1 MAKGGGAEAEGN
13 LKMDILTGLVIWAAQ
28 ATTLSLLLFIWWMRD
43 RSQMFKLSWSAAF
56 ALLATGLLLVGL
68 RGEIAT
74 FLSVEIANTMLLAS
88 IGLLIGGMQQF
99 DGERIDPSIGIPALL
114 WVGGMLLPFIREDF
128 SARVILYNVAASV
141 GFAMFIAI
149 VLRARSGRTLA
160 RRLLAG
166 VLGIHIVA
174 SLTNAAMAAISV
186 ATSFSTMPSPGLVLL
201 PGAFCF
207 VAAVLTGAQMMTER
221 SEERLKALAST
232 DPLTGILNRRGLIDE
247 FHTRRS
253 AIMPEKPL
261 IALLHFDI
269 DNFKHIND
277 RYGHQAGDGVLVA
290 FSRLASLSLAPRGAF
305 GRMGGEEFASVLRV
319 ADMIEAA
326 SIAEGL
332 RMTLALQTLSAAE
345 HKFGVTVSIGIALQ
359 PASEADLDRLLN
371 AADRALY
378 TAKAAGRNCTAVDHG
393 GAPTII
399 PSAAALTRQEM
410 ALEIQTSEQVATL
423 RRLSVVGQS

>member
-1 MAKGGGAEAEGN
+1 
-13 LKMDILTGLVIWAAQ
+13 MDILTGLVVWAAQ
-28 ATTLSLLLFIWWMRD
+28 ATTLSLLLFVWWMRD
-43 RSQMFKLSWSAAF
+43 RSQMFKLSWSVAF
-56 ALLATGLLLVGL
+56 ALLAGGLLLVGL
-68 RGEIAT
+68 RGQIAT

-99 DGERIDPSIGIPALL
+99 DGKRIDPYIAIPALI

-128 SARVILYNVAASV
+128 SARVILYNVAASI

-149 VLRARSGRTLA
+149 VLHIRSGRTWA

-166 VLGIHIVA
+166 VLGIHIA
-174 SLTNAAMAAISV
+174 SSLTNAAMAALSV
-186 ATSFSTMPSPGLVLL
+186 ATSFSTMPSPAFVLL

-232 DPLTGILNRRGLIDE
+232 DPLTGILNRRGLINE
-247 FHTRRS
+247 FQARCTS
-253 AIMPEKPL
+253 VVPDKPL
-261 IALLHFDI
+261 VALLHFDI
-269 DNFKHIND
+269 DNFKQIND

-290 FSRLASLSLAPRGAF
+290 FSRLASISLSPRGAF

-319 ADMIEAA
+319 ADMVEAA

-332 RMTLALQTLSAAE
+332 RMTLALQTLSAGE
-345 HKFGVTVSIGIALQ
+345 HRFGVTVSVGIALK
-359 PASEADLDRLLN
+359 PAAEADLDHLLS

-378 TAKAAGRNCTAVDHG
+378 AAKAAGRNCTAVEQG
-393 GAPTII
+393 NAATII
-399 PSAAALTRQEM
+399 PSAAMLTRHEM
-410 ALEIQTSEQVATL
+410 ALEIHASEQVATL
-423 RRLSVVGQS
+423 RRLSAVATS